1 MVVINSVKKEIFT
14 QEDLYKALALG
25 NKRRHVAST
34 QVNSRSSR
42 SHTIFVIS
50 YQQQTPDGRKQT
62 GKLNI
67 IDLAGSE
74 KVGASDNTSE
84 AKAEGTKINMSLSQ
98 LQLCVKQIATKQEHV
113 SYMDSMLT
121 KFLMDSLTGNCLT
134 SILITASK
142 KKEFVE
148 ESISALTFGSIA
160 CQVKTKV
167 QFNIELSREEIENQ
181 LEQLSGQLAACKE
194 FLDQRG
200 LPMPEAKS
208 GGSSSYNPF
217 PTTAAAP
224 QMIIHDNS

>member
-1 MVVINSVKKEIFT
+1 
-14 QEDLYKALALG
+14 
-25 NKRRHVAST
+25 
-34 QVNSRSSR
+34 
-42 SHTIFVIS
+42 
-50 YQQQTPDGRKQT
+50 
-62 GKLNI
+62 
-67 IDLAGSE
+67 
-74 KVGASDNTSE
+74 
-84 AKAEGTKINMSLSQ
+84 
-98 LQLCVKQIATKQEHV
+98 
-113 SYMDSMLT
+113 MDSMLT

-208 GGSSSYNPF
+208 GSNASYNPF
-217 PTTAAAP
+217 PTSAAAP
-224 QMIIHDNS
+224 QMIIHDNSQELEEERARAYQILEQSEAKVTKA

>member
-1 MVVINSVKKEIFT
+1 M
-14 QEDLYKALALG
+14 
-25 NKRRHVAST
+25 
-34 QVNSRSSR
+34 NSRSSR

-50 YQQQTPDGRKQT
+50 YSQQTPDGRKQT

-74 KVGASDNTSE
+74 KVGASDNSAE
-84 AKAEGTKINMSLSQ
+84 NKAEGTKINMSLSQ
-98 LQLCVKQIATKQEHV
+98 LQLCVKQIATNQDHV

-142 KKEFVE
+142 RKEFVE

-167 QFNIELSREEIENQ
+167 QFNIELSREEIEGQ
-181 LEQLSGQLAACKE
+181 LE
-194 FLDQRG
+194 
-200 LPMPEAKS
+200 
-208 GGSSSYNPF
+208 
-217 PTTAAAP
+217 
-224 QMIIHDNS
+224 